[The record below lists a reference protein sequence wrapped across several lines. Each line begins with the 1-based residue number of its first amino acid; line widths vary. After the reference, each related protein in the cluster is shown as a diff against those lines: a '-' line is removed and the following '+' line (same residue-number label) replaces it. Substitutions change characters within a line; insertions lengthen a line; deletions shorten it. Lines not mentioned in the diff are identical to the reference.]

1 MARKGENI
9 FKRKDGRW
17 EARYIKGYELS
28 GKIRYGFCY
37 GKTYK
42 EAKEKVTKYKAAI
55 LNNTPL
61 PVTNNRHRLAFFCEE
76 WLCSERGKV
85 KESTYVKYD
94 SIMKKHIL
102 PKLGGCFPQGFSTQ
116 LVVRFT
122 QELQDEGLSAKT
134 VRDILVVLH
143 TILKYTA
150 GQYPGIFP
158 AVEITYPK
166 EHKKDVRVLDLEEQQ
181 RLIDYLQEDTDT
193 CKFGILLALLTG
205 LRIGELCALRWENV
219 SLRNKTIHVA
229 ATMQRIRDVDCTG
242 EGKTKVIIGMPKSD
256 TSIRTI
262 PLTDDAARLCG
273 RFDPHR
279 PAAYLLTGTE
289 RFMEPRLVQI
299 RLAKY
304 TKECGLEGVHFH
316 TIRHTFA
323 TRCVEAGFEIKSL
336 SEILG
341 HANTSVTLDRYVHSS
356 MELKR
361 ANMDK
366 LAAMGL
372 GISSHTF

>member
-28 GKIRYGFCY
+28 GKIKYGFCY

-42 EAKEKVTKYKAAI
+42 EAKEKVMRCKAA
-55 LNNTPL
+55 LLAGTPV
-61 PVTNNRHRLAFFCEE
+61 PAANRHRFAYYCGE
-76 WLCSERGKV
+76 WLRLEKGQV

-94 SIMKKHIL
+94 TTLTKHIL
-102 PKLGGCFPQGFSTQ
+102 PRLGGCFPLGITTQ
-116 LVVRFT
+116 LVERFK
-122 QELQDEGLSAKT
+122 QELLEEGLSPKT
-134 VRDILVVLH
+134 VRDILAVLH
-143 TILKYTA
+143 MILKYTA
-150 GQYPGIFP
+150 AQYPGIFP

-166 EHKKDVRVLDLEEQQ
+166 DQKKEARVLDIDEQS
-181 RLIDYLQEDTDT
+181 RFVAYLQTDMDE

-205 LRIGELCALRWENV
+205 LRIGELCALRWENI
-219 SLRNKTIHVA
+219 SLKNRTIHVA
-229 ATMQRIRDVDCTG
+229 ATMQRLRDYECTG
-242 EGKTKVIIGMPKSD
+242 GRKTKVMISTPKSD

-262 PLTDDAARLCG
+262 PLTESAVRLCG
-273 RFDPHR
+273 RYDPHC
-279 PAAYLLTGTE
+279 PAAFLLTSTE
-289 RFMEPRLVQI
+289 QFMEPRQVQK

-304 TKECGLEGVHFH
+304 TKECGLKGVHFH

-323 TRCVEAGFEIKSL
+323 TRCVEVGFEIKSL

-341 HANTSVTLDRYVHSS
+341 HANTGITLDRYVHAS
-356 MELKR
+356 MDMKR

-366 LAAMGL
+366 LAVVGL
-372 GISSHTF
+372 